1 MAAGWRWGIFGVVA
15 FLTAV
20 SVAIAGFDA
29 YLEATGV
36 PPIGARLQVWARRYP
51 LVSAG
56 AILLLGAM
64 LAHFFLNR
72 GF

>member
-1 MAAGWRWGIFGVVA
+1 MAGGWRWGIVGVVA
-15 FLTAV
+15 VLTVALAAV
-20 SVAIAGFDA
+20 AAFDA
-29 YLEATGV
+29 YLEATGS

-51 LVSAG
+51 LFSA
-56 AILLLGAM
+56 AVIVLVGAM